1 MGCGGGRSMGICFEK
16 MMMNLIRVLL
26 VDDHPIVRQG
36 VRSVLAGHPDI
47 AVIGEAD
54 SAPALFAALAERV
67 PDVVLLDVRLPGQ
80 NGIETAQR
88 LKREWPA
95 VKVIILTTYEDDE
108 YLFGALRAG
117 AEGYLLKSAS
127 PEMLAAAIRQV
138 AAGERLLSPALV
150 GKLMREF
157 GELARTQA
165 QAETGLTAQEIAVL
179 RLIAAGAT
187 NREIADRLYWSEV
200 TVKRKVQDILEKMGV
215 ANRPQAV
222 AEAAKRGLL

>member
-1 MGCGGGRSMGICFEK
+1 MSP
-16 MMMNLIRVLL
+16 IRVLL

-36 VRSVLAGHPDI
+36 VRSVLAIHPDI
-47 AVIGEAD
+47 EVIGEAD
-54 SAPALFAALAERV
+54 SAPALFAALAERQ
-67 PDVVLLDVRLPGQ
+67 PDVILLDIRLPGQ
-80 NGIETAQR
+80 TGVEIAQR
-88 LKREWPA
+88 MKREWPA
-95 VKVIILTTYEDDE
+95 IKIIILTTYEDEE

-127 PEMLAAAIRQV
+127 PAMLASAIRQV
-138 AAGERLLSPALV
+138 AGGERLLSPALV

-157 GELARTQA
+157 GALAKAR
-165 QAETGLTAQEIAVL
+165 AEAEAGLSAQEIEVL

-187 NREIADRLYWSEV
+187 NREIAERLYWSEI

-222 AEAAKRGLL
+222 AEAARRGLL

>member
-1 MGCGGGRSMGICFEK
+1 
-16 MMMNLIRVLL
+16 MNPIRVLL

-47 AVIGEAD
+47 QVIGEAD
-54 SAPALFAALAERV
+54 GAAALFAALAGLQ
-67 PDVVLLDVRLPGQ
+67 PDVILLDVRLPGQ
-80 NGIETAQR
+80 NGVEIAQR

-95 VKVIILTTYEDDE
+95 IKVIILTTYEDEE

-127 PEMLAAAIRQV
+127 PEVLASAIRQV

-150 GKLMREF
+150 GKVMREF
-157 GELARTQA
+157 GELAKAQA
-165 QAETGLTAQEIAVL
+165 QAETGLSGQEIEVL

-200 TVKRKVQDILEKMGV
+200 TVKRKVQDILEKLGA

-222 AEAAKRGLL
+222 AEAARRGLL